1 MNEQP
6 SNKDV
11 NAFVDQGENK
21 TDSDNQ
27 THSERVSLEAQQF
40 PEGGFRAWLVV
51 SGSAA
56 TMFCTFGYLTGFGIY
71 QQWYGE
77 NQLKAYTQSDISWI
91 GSVQIFLT
99 FSGGLAGGPILDR
112 YGSVTLLP
120 VSIIYVVSLILTSLC
135 KEYYQFFLA
144 QAVLAGICLGFLFSN
159 ALTIIGHYFDK
170 RYGLASGIVMAGAA
184 LGGVIFPIT
193 LNRLLNEV
201 GLSFGWS
208 VRVCALI
215 VLVLL
220 IYANLTMKPRLPPTK
235 QNVDLALMKRPV
247 YILVA
252 IGGWLLNWGLYIPLF
267 YLPSFATTSGLRAGL
282 APHTVAIFNAV
293 SIFGRV
299 IAGALAD
306 RAGCFNVVIING
318 LLCATT
324 LFVWAGTHTAA
335 GVLVVTIFEGLFIG
349 SIVSLQAAII
359 TIVTPDPKN
368 LGSMIGITMGI
379 WACGG
384 LTGPPIAGAILNGH
398 DGPGSYSG
406 PGYFGGA
413 SLVAGSAFFVAAR
426 LITQQRLLAK
436 V

>member
-1 MNEQP
+1 MNDES
-6 SNKDV
+6 SNKEV
-11 NAFVDQGENK
+11 HGFADQGESK
-21 TDSDNQ
+21 ADSDNQ
-27 THSERVSLEAQQF
+27 THSEGGHEAYQF

-56 TMFCTFGYLTGFGIY
+56 SMFCTFGYLTGFGIY

-77 NQLKAYTQSDISWI
+77 NQLKSYTQSDISWI

-99 FSGGLAGGPILDR
+99 FAGGLVGGPVLDR
-112 YGSVTLLP
+112 YGSVAMLP
-120 VSIIYVVSLILTSLC
+120 VSVIYVISLVLTSFC

-144 QAVLAGICLGFLFSN
+144 QAILAGICLGFLFSN
-159 ALTIIGHYFDK
+159 SLAIIGHYFDK

-184 LGGVIFPIT
+184 VGGVVFPIA

-208 VRVCALI
+208 VRICALI

-220 IYANLTMKPRLPPTK
+220 AYANLTMKPRLPPTK
-235 QNVDLALMKRPV
+235 QSMDLSLMRRPV

-267 YLPSFATTSGLRAGL
+267 YLPPFAISAGLSPKL

-299 IAGALAD
+299 FTGALAD
-306 RAGCFNVVIING
+306 RLGCFNVVIING
-318 LLCATT
+318 LLCAVS
-324 LFVWAGTHTAA
+324 LFVWAATHTAA
-335 GVLVVTIFEGLFIG
+335 GVLVVTIVQGLFIG

-359 TIVTPDPKN
+359 TAVTPDPKN
-368 LGSMIGITMGI
+368 LGSMIGFTMAI

-398 DGPGSYSG
+398 QGPGSYSG

-413 SLVAGSAFFVAAR
+413 SLIAGSAFFFAAR
-426 LITQQRLLAK
+426 LIMQKTLLAK
-436 V
+436 I

>member
-1 MNEQP
+1 MKEECR
-6 SNKDV
+6 NKEIHR
-11 NAFVDQGENK
+11 FVDQSESK
-21 TDSDNQ
+21 TDSDTQ
-27 THSERVSLEAQQF
+27 THGEGGYGVYVF

-56 TMFCTFGYLTGFGIY
+56 SMFCTFGYLTGFGIY
-71 QQWYGE
+71 QQWYSE
-77 NQLKAYTQSDISWI
+77 NQLKSYTQSDISWI

-99 FSGGLAGGPILDR
+99 FAGGLVGGPVLDR
-112 YGSVTLLP
+112 YGSVAMLP
-120 VSIIYVVSLILTSLC
+120 VSVIYVISLVLTGFC

-144 QAVLAGICLGFLFSN
+144 QAILAGTCLGFLFSN
-159 ALTIIGHYFDK
+159 SLAIIGHYFDK

-184 LGGVIFPIT
+184 VGGVIFPVV

-208 VRVCALI
+208 VRICALM

-220 IYANLTMKPRLPPTK
+220 AYANLTMKPRLPPTK
-235 QNVDLALMKRPV
+235 QNMDLSLMRRPV

-267 YLPSFATTSGLRAGL
+267 YLPPFAVTAGLNAKL

-299 IAGALAD
+299 FAGALAD
-306 RAGCFNVVIING
+306 RMGCFNVVIING
-318 LLCATT
+318 LLCAVS
-324 LFVWAGTHTAA
+324 LFVWASTHTAA
-335 GVLVVTIFEGLFIG
+335 GVIVVTVVQGLFIG

-359 TIVTPDPKN
+359 TTVTPDPKN
-368 LGSMIGITMGI
+368 LGSMIGFTMAI

-384 LTGPPIAGAILNGH
+384 LTGPPIAGAILNGQH
-398 DGPGSYSG
+398 GPGSYND

-413 SLVAGSAFFVAAR
+413 SLIAGSAFFFAAR
-426 LITQQRLLAK
+426 LIMEKKFIAK

>member
-1 MNEQP
+1 MNEECR
-6 SNKDV
+6 NKDV
-11 NAFVDQGENK
+11 NGFVDQGGSK
-21 TDSDNQ
+21 TDSDNHI
-27 THSERVSLEAQQF
+27 HSERASLEAHQF

-56 TMFCTFGYLTGFGIY
+56 TMFSTFGYLTGFGIY

-77 NQLKAYTQSDISWI
+77 NQLKSYTQSDISWI

-99 FSGGLAGGPILDR
+99 FSGGLVGGPILDR
-112 YGSVTLLP
+112 YGSVALLP
-120 VSIIYVVSLILTSLC
+120 VSIIYVVSLVLTSFC

-144 QAVLAGICLGFLFSN
+144 QAVLGGICLGFLFSN

-184 LGGVIFPIT
+184 LGGVVFPVA
-193 LNRLLNEV
+193 LNRLLNDV

-208 VRVCALI
+208 VRICALV

-220 IYANLTMKPRLPPTK
+220 TYANLTMKPRLPPTK
-235 QNVDLALMKRPV
+235 QNMDLSLMKRPI

-252 IGGWLLNWGLYIPLF
+252 IGGWLFNWGLYIPLF
-267 YLPSFATTSGLRAGL
+267 YLPSFATTAGLSAKL

-306 RAGCFNVVIING
+306 RMGCFNVVVING
-318 LLCATT
+318 LLCAIT
-324 LFVWAGTHTAA
+324 LFVWAGTQTAA
-335 GVLVVTIFEGLFIG
+335 GVLAVTVFEGLFIG
-349 SIVSLQAAII
+349 SIVSLQAAVI
-359 TIVTPDPKN
+359 TVVTPDPKN
-368 LGSMIGITMGI
+368 LGSMIGFTMAI

-384 LTGPPIAGAILNGH
+384 LTGPPIAGAILSGF

-413 SLVAGSAFFVAAR
+413 SLVAGSAFFFASR
-426 LITQQRLLAK
+426 LITEKRLLAK